1 MKSGSQSVIEEILT
15 NLFRIEIPLP
25 GNPLKSLNSYVM
37 RAADRNLVIDTGFN
51 RRECLRAMQ
60 VGLRELDVD
69 LGKTD
74 FLITHLH
81 ADHFGLVTKLL
92 TDTSKIYFNQPDAE
106 LIEDW
111 SGWEPMIRYASM
123 SGFPEYELQAALENH
138 PGYKYRP
145 ERIPE
150 LNIIGDGNTIRIG
163 DYLFRCVETPGHTKG
178 HTCLYE
184 PSKKILISG
193 DHILNDITP
202 NIQCWSDLEN
212 PLQDYLA
219 SLDKV
224 YDLEVDLVLPGHRDL
239 FRNHKQRIEELKLH
253 HLKRVD
259 EIILIL
265 SKGSRSA
272 FQVASEM
279 TWDINHASWDQFPV
293 AQKWFATGE
302 AIAHLRY
309 LEEKGMVFRETKAPM
324 VTYSQRHD

>member
-212 PLQDYLA
+212 SLEDYLA